1 MIKKEVGKLKKMAG
15 DDHSKAK
22 PVTVYIGVYTRSPM
36 AIYSI
41 VMTKMVE
48 FNPVK
53 LQVGQMQ
60 AGQVSANDTKF
71 YSFKTS
77 G

>member
-53 LQVGQMQ
+53 L
-60 AGQVSANDTKF
+60 
-71 YSFKTS
+71 
-77 G
+77 